1 MRLIKI
7 RFLFKNLNW
16 KLLLWNCVARLSLC
30 KFNQCF
36 KWLQFLQT
44 EIQNGSN
51 GHRRWSWHMLT
62 PIDSDA
68 CCSLTTNHSH
78 LSLDFDATAAE
89 TGTKFVSETGEKTQ
103 KRHVWIREGC
113 VRPGMPLLYGIPSER
128 IFFLIIENASAQTES
143 QTGQIFFKIAFRP
156 FTSFLGFKELAK
168 NIKNICKIF
177 FEQ

>member
-1 MRLIKI
+1 MVKKEQILGTRKILVKNKQILVKKTIMRLIKI

-16 KLLLWNCVARLSLC
+16 KLLLWNCIARLSLC

-44 EIQNGSN
+44 EIQNGRN

-89 TGTKFVSETGEKTQ
+89 QEQNLCRRPEK
-103 KRHVWIREGC
+103 KRKSGWC
-113 VRPGMPLLYGIPSER
+113 S
-128 IFFLIIENASAQTES
+128 
-143 QTGQIFFKIAFRP
+143 
-156 FTSFLGFKELAK
+156 
-168 NIKNICKIF
+168 
-177 FEQ
+177 